1 MKKILLILALTL
13 TTLTAF
19 SQNSLDYR
27 IESYACKTYVDGIW
41 SAWSKFES
49 TNLTLTLTDT
59 TIGIDSKEPQLY
71 TIIVDSYSTKIKS
84 DSFKYDSWDVVDIQG
99 LCAKVTLISKN
110 NTLYYVLINYED
122 VKWIYG
128 ISK

>member
-1 MKKILLILALTL
+1 MKKILLILALML

-19 SQNSLDYR
+19 SQNSLDYN
-27 IESYACKTYVDGIW
+27 IESFAYKTYTSGIW

-59 TIGIDSKEPQLY
+59 TISIDSNEPQLY
-71 TIIVDSYSTKIKS
+71 TIIVDSYSTKVKS
-84 DSFKYDSWDVVDIQG
+84 DSFKYDSWNVVDREG
-99 LCAKVTLISKN
+99 LYAKVTLISKN
-110 NTLYYVLINYED
+110 DVLYYVLVVYND